1 MCTIRLSAVAV
12 LVVVLRAQTPDDS
25 FRFALTGDSII
36 ERLLSVYD
44 EPAYLRMFDRIRSA
58 DATFTNFEMLVH
70 NFEFAGAPVSGGTYM
85 GAPPWVIDELKWAGF
100 RMFGIANNCNDSRSS
115 LPMLS
120 RVFPASFSDSF
131 RVG

>member
-36 ERLLSVYD
+36 GRRLSVYD

-100 RMFGIANNCNDSRSS
+100 RMFGIANNHSIRLWNRGS
-115 LPMLS
+115 
-120 RVFPASFSDSF
+120 A
-131 RVG
+131 